1 MFWKKT
7 NHKRCF
13 SFMCVGICGYYRAEF
28 GDKYFINTQQRLGK
42 NSEYR
47 RLLNPRSCNGIC
59 LDPSCPRTTDQLEP
73 AEEVKGVWKTRK
85 RGERAKAAQN
95 DVAFSLIGRGLALFR
110 NETTGKRE
118 IQLHPQRNVSTRL
131 WALSPCSLTPLKWT
145 VPLAKGAEG
154 VLFHKRCEVK
164 TLCCEGLRET
174 AALPRLSEG
183 EINSEKQCCL

>member
-13 SFMCVGICGYYRAEF
+13 SFMCVGICGYYREEF

-85 RGERAKAAQN
+85 RGERAKAAQKRRRFQFN
-95 DVAFSLIGRGLALFR
+95 WKRFGIIPKWNNGETGNTITPAEKCVNQVVSSLAMQSHSSEMNSSFSQRRWGWLVSQKVWSEDFVLWGFERDSS
-110 NETTGKRE
+110 T
-118 IQLHPQRNVSTRL
+118 PQ
-131 WALSPCSLTPLKWT
+131 A
-145 VPLAKGAEG
+145 
-154 VLFHKRCEVK
+154 
-164 TLCCEGLRET
+164 
-174 AALPRLSEG
+174 
-183 EINSEKQCCL
+183 